1 MANLEQSKGYAA
13 SRRALEG
20 GEYPVRLID
29 DSKIKFKNK
38 IMSTK
43 QISKK
48 EPQIL
53 KTAQQMMIGF
63 PMIEALQ
70 EWSYETSVP
79 EEYDEQGNLIK

>member
-1 MANLEQSKGYAA
+1 
-13 SRRALEG
+13 
-20 GEYPVRLID
+20 
-29 DSKIKFKNK
+29 
-38 IMSTK
+38 MSTK

>member
-1 MANLEQSKGYAA
+1 
-13 SRRALEG
+13 
-20 GEYPVRLID
+20 
-29 DSKIKFKNK
+29 
-38 IMSTK
+38 MSTK

-48 EPQIL
+48 GPQIL